1 MVYLKRIQQKFK
13 THRCLYQCFC
23 IIHCLERTYV
33 EAGNEP
39 FKLILNPHVQP
50 RDPDVEERG
59 GVDGRVITG
68 CRNRERRNRNRK
80 WVDPQRR

>member
-1 MVYLKRIQQKFK
+1 M
-13 THRCLYQCFC
+13 
-23 IIHCLERTYV
+23 

>member
-1 MVYLKRIQQKFK
+1 MLL
-13 THRCLYQCFC
+13 HNL
-23 IIHCLERTYV
+23 IHCLERTYV